1 MSEEFLD
8 WTESLGLHLLN
19 LPGEVTFY
27 RGTASSVLDLTFV
40 NAAAASEL
48 VTEWQVR
55 EELAT
60 GSDHLPITW
69 DIRFAPSSPPP
80 PPISSFFCF
89 PDDAVLPWTQSFLR
103 HLHLPH
109 TDLTLPGKIDR
120 LMDALTSAS
129 EDTAKRR
136 TPHPRASPWFTKE
149 VADSLTAVREARKTL
164 STLIHPNLL
173 KSPTHPTLATTN
185 SDTHVDPNIDT
196 ARQQLR
202 KATRDLHRIVR
213 KSKRDWAMQFTS
225 EIEARDVWRLN
236 SWYKGVRCHH
246 SPVLIRPDNS
256 LAVSVSEKA
265 DFLRGSFFPPPPP
278 TLPNKPPPTELSP
291 CDATRDYVDL
301 TTEEV
306 EAALRMCSKSSAPGP
321 SGIPYKVIKW
331 AWIAAEAT
339 IFEILQE
346 CLREGLHH
354 TRWKRAITIVLP
366 KPNKPSY
373 STPRA
378 WRPIQLLETLGKL
391 LEKIIASRI
400 SFDVGRFNL
409 VPPEQFGGRRS
420 SSCLDAALSL
430 THDIESAWNHQRV
443 ASFLCIDV
451 KGFFDNVNHDRLVRV
466 MWEKGF
472 PIPIVR
478 WVRSFLTDRST
489 AISLDGSTL
498 PFAPVNIG
506 IPQGSPVSP
515 VLSIIYAS
523 EIVEKLLSLT
533 SIPTAPKAYIDD
545 LGLLAISSSLHDNV
559 STLEKAFRHTVDSLA
574 EIGMTIDPTKL
585 EIQHF
590 SRRPSDS
597 VLPALHVTIDG
608 SPITVTAPKNLR
620 WLGFYLD
627 KRLSFRSHVKI
638 MANRASSVINGLRC
652 LGNTVRGL
660 SQANF
665 RVLSLGAKGD
675 VLSCYMLSTL

>member
-1 MSEEFLD
+1 M
-8 WTESLGLHLLN
+8 
-19 LPGEVTFY
+19 
-27 RGTASSVLDLTFV
+27 
-40 NAAAASEL
+40 
-48 VTEWQVR
+48 
-55 EELAT
+55 
-60 GSDHLPITW
+60 
-69 DIRFAPSSPPP
+69 
-80 PPISSFFCF
+80 
-89 PDDAVLPWTQSFLR
+89 
-103 HLHLPH
+103 
-109 TDLTLPGKIDR
+109 
-120 LMDALTSAS
+120 
-129 EDTAKRR
+129 
-136 TPHPRASPWFTKE
+136 
-149 VADSLTAVREARKTL
+149 AVREARKNL
-164 STLIHPNLL
+164 SILIRPSLLPNNPTR
-173 KSPTHPTLATTN
+173 PTHTTHSPDTL
-185 SDTHVDPNIDT
+185 DDPNTDL
-196 ARQQLR
+196 ARKQLR
-202 KATRDLHRIVR
+202 KATRELHKIVC
-213 KSKRDWAMQFTS
+213 KSKRDWAMQFAS

-236 SWYKGVRCHH
+236 SWYKGVRRHH

-256 LAVSVSEKA
+256 LAVSVTEKA
-265 DFLRGSFFPPPPP
+265 DFLRGSFFPPPPI
-278 TLPNKPPPTELSP
+278 LPNEPPPTELFP
-291 CDATRDYVDL
+291 CDATREYVDL

-331 AWIAAEAT
+331 AWTAAEET
-339 IFEILQE
+339 VFEILRD

-409 VPPEQFGGRRS
+409 VPPEQIGGRCS

-451 KGFFDNVNHDRLVRV
+451 KGFFDNVNHDRLVRI

-472 PIPIVR
+472 PIPIVK
-478 WVRSFLTDRST
+478 WVRSFLSDRST

-515 VLSIIYAS
+515 VLSIIYAA
-523 EIVEKLLSLT
+523 EVIERLLSLT
-533 SIPTAPKAYIDD
+533 SIPTAPKAYIND

-559 STLEKAFRHTVDSLA
+559 ATLEKAFRHTVNSLA
-574 EIGMTIDPTKL
+574 EIGMSIDPTKL

-597 VLPALHVTIDG
+597 VLPALHVTIDD
-608 SPITVTAPKNLR
+608 SPITVTAPKNL
-620 WLGFYLD
+620 
-627 KRLSFRSHVKI
+627 
-638 MANRASSVINGLRC
+638 
-652 LGNTVRGL
+652 
-660 SQANF
+660 
-665 RVLSLGAKGD
+665 
-675 VLSCYMLSTL
+675 